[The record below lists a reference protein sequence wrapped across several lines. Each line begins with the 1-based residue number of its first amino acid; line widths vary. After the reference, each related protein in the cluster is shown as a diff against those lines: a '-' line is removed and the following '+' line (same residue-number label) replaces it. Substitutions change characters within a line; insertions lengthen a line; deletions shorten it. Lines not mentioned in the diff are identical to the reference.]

1 MDITAELESND
12 GLTYSFMPGDLLRV
26 EPTQEGKLSSTVQAP
41 TETYAVVIGIKPPP
55 KEEIVGDIYVS
66 NQQSKSAS
74 TTSGTYGIGGFYLRE
89 NISTTAKKIGNLN
102 ENDAVEIMFNNKTEF
117 DYFVLT
123 RNLKTVKAEKLE
135 LISSEKGSEDLGS
148 RINQTDETYAEL
160 LPGEEIHFRYK
171 TKQNV
176 DKKKKIKHV
185 LKVVGR
191 YEKAEIEGLSIG
203 KEKGDGITS
212 VEEELPKENRLFDNY
227 PNPFNPTTT
236 IKYELKEA
244 VNLTLKVYDSLGRIV
259 KTIEEGI
266 KPAGRYEVSFD
277 GSELS
282 SGMYFYRLQSDKFNF
297 TKKMLMI
304 K

>member
-1 MDITAELESND
+1 M
-12 GLTYSFMPGDLLRV
+12 
-26 EPTQEGKLSSTVQAP
+26 STV
-41 TETYAVVIGIKPPP
+41 
-55 KEEIVGDIYVS
+55 S
-66 NQQSKSAS
+66 
-74 TTSGTYGIGGFYLRE
+74 
-89 NISTTAKKIGNLN
+89 KKIGELD
-102 ENDAVEIMFNNKTEF
+102 ENDAVEIIFNNETEI
-117 DYFVLT
+117 DYFILT
-123 RNLKTVKAEKLE
+123 DNLKTVKAEKLE
-135 LISSEKGSEDLGS
+135 LVSSAKGSEDLQS
-148 RINQTDETYAEL
+148 KIKQTDATYAEL
-160 LPGEEIHFRYK
+160 LPGEDIHFKYK

-203 KEKGDGITS
+203 KEKGDGIAS